1 VDRLSDERK
10 DNEMSKKIPVAMYRG
25 GTSRA
30 LFFHK
35 SDLPESMEEQDEL
48 VLRAFGSGHPLQV
61 DGLGGGNPLT
71 SKCAVIGPPTVPEVD
86 IDYTFL
92 YPAVETRMVDRKGNC
107 GNISSAVGPF
117 AVNENLVQATGD
129 TTSVLIHN
137 TNTRSLLRATFATR
151 EGRFFPD
158 GDFSIDGVP
167 GTGSRIDLEFLG
179 DPSQPLLPSG
189 NVRDQ
194 LEIPEL
200 GRTIDVTILRA
211 GNLTVFCRMDDLEI
225 NGNPEAWKNDEVL
238 WRKMEAVRGAG
249 AVYLGMAKTLAE
261 AREKSPAVPKIVA
274 VGPPEA
280 YTDLQGRKL
289 EKGSYQVRT
298 LMAAMGVMHRS
309 VAVTA
314 TVSTAAA
321 AVLPGSVVYE
331 LREGKGSDVHIGH
344 PSGTLKALAE
354 LDRKDGLYEAGKVA
368 ISRTARQILQGTVF
382 V

>member
-1 VDRLSDERK
+1 MPKQIL
-10 DNEMSKKIPVAMYRG
+10 VAIYRG

-35 SDLPESMEEQDEL
+35 AHLPERVEEQDEL
-48 VLRAFGSGHPLQV
+48 ILNAFGSGHPLQI

-71 SKCAVIGPPTVPEVD
+71 SKCAVISPPTVPEADV
-86 IDYTFL
+86 DYTFL

-117 AVNENLVQATGD
+117 AVNEKLVPATGD
-129 TTSVLIHN
+129 VTSVLIHN

-151 EGRFFPD
+151 DSRFFPE

-167 GTGSRIDLEFLG
+167 GTGSRIALEFLG
-179 DPSQPLLPSG
+179 DPSHPLLPTG
-189 NVRDQ
+189 NVREQ
-194 LEIPEL
+194 LEISEL
-200 GRTIDVTILRA
+200 GRAIDVTILRA
-211 GNLTVFCRMDDLEI
+211 GNLTVFCKMDNLGISGD
-225 NGNPEAWKNDEVL
+225 PHDWQNDEGL

-249 AVYLGMAKTLAE
+249 AVRLGMADTLAE
-261 AREKSPAVPKIVA
+261 AREKTPAVPKIVA

-289 EKGSYQVRT
+289 AKENYQIRT

-314 TVSTAAA
+314 TVATAAA
-321 AVLPGSVVYE
+321 AVLPGSVVYDI
-331 LREGKGSDVHIGH
+331 REGGGPDVRIGH
-344 PSGTLKALAE
+344 PSGTLTATAE
-354 LDRKDGLYEAGKVA
+354 LVQKDGVWEARKVA
-368 ISRTARQILQGTVF
+368 INRTARQILQGTVF

>member
-1 VDRLSDERK
+1 MPK
-10 DNEMSKKIPVAMYRG
+10 QIPVAIYRG

-35 SDLPESMEEQDEL
+35 SDLPDSIEDQDEL
-48 VLRAFGSGHPLQV
+48 VLKAFGSGHPLQIN
-61 DGLGGGNPLT
+61 GLGGGNPLT
-71 SKCAVIGPPTVPEVD
+71 SKCAVIGSSTVPEADV
-86 IDYTFL
+86 DYTFL

-117 AVNENLVQATGD
+117 AVNEKLVPATGD
-129 TTSVLIHN
+129 VTSVLIHN

-151 EGRFFPD
+151 DSRFFPE

-167 GTGSRIDLEFLG
+167 GTGSRIALEFLG
-179 DPSQPLLPSG
+179 DPSHPLLPTG
-189 NVRDQ
+189 NVREQ
-194 LEIPEL
+194 LEISEL
-200 GRTIDVTILRA
+200 GRAIDVTILRA
-211 GNLTVFCRMDDLEI
+211 GNLTVFCKMDNLGISGD
-225 NGNPEAWKNDEVL
+225 PHDWQNDEGL

-249 AVYLGMAKTLAE
+249 AVRLGMADTLAE
-261 AREKSPAVPKIVA
+261 AREKTPAVPKIVA

-289 EKGSYQVRT
+289 AKENYQIRT

-321 AVLPGSVVYE
+321 AVLPGSVAYDI
-331 LREGKGSDVHIGH
+331 REGEGPDVHIGH
-344 PSGTLKALAE
+344 PSGTLRAFAE
-354 LDRKDGLYEAGKVA
+354 LVQKDGAWEATKVA